1 MKVLKFGA
9 AWCTGCIIMKP
20 RWKEIEAELP
30 WLETE
35 YHDFDGDKA
44 MVEKYN
50 LMSLPT
56 FIFLDKEEKEITRLS
71 GEVEKQKL
79 LEVISQNKDR

>member
-20 RWKEIEAELP
+20 RWKEIETELP

-44 MVEKYN
+44 VVEKYN

-56 FIFLDKEEKEITRLS
+56 FIFLDKEGKEIIRLS

-79 LEVISQNKDR
+79 IEVISQNKDR

>member
-9 AWCTGCIIMKP
+9 AWCAGCIIMKP
-20 RWKEIEAELP
+20 RWKDIEAELP

-44 MVEKYN
+44 AVEKYN
-50 LMSLPT
+50 LISLPT
-56 FIFLDKEEKEITRLS
+56 FIFLDNEGKEITRLS

-79 LEVISQNKDR
+79 LEVINQNKDR